1 MESRKEKYQIDASIK
16 RLSENPIK
24 SLSEQNPKMSNYH
37 SVEAMMMNGSKKRK
51 LFENNLFE
59 KCSNQNGE
67 KYSNEKKRKMSTRDE
82 ENLIRAR

>member
-1 MESRKEKYQIDASIK
+1 MESRKDKYQIDASIK
-16 RLSENPIK
+16 SENPIK

>member
-16 RLSENPIK
+16 SLSENPII
-24 SLSEQNPKMSNYH
+24 PKMSNYH

-51 LFENNLFE
+51 LFESNFFE
-59 KCSNQNGE
+59 KCSNQNEE
-67 KYSNEKKRKMSTRDE
+67 KYSNEKKRKMPTGDE